1 MSTSLLMFSPALPV
15 AEPDN
20 AGTRYVRD
28 VLRALPSDLEPTVVV
43 PDGPAVQRART
54 QGPTVNHRILP
65 HPPEARTRIGGRLRG
80 LWDGAPRSPRE
91 FAWHLDHSPDL
102 QRAVATA
109 DVIDLQWIEQAE
121 LIRRLRQI
129 NPDARII
136 TTVHD
141 VLSQRFGRQA
151 AASTDPARRL
161 RWRWAVQRSR
171 RVEQRMMDESDT
183 VVVLSDKDRRLLP
196 PGRAEVVSIV
206 PPLAGSPRRPKRTPD
221 EATVLFVGY
230 LARWENEEGLVW
242 FLTDVLP
249 RVRARRPEARMI
261 IAGDGLRDSVRR
273 AAEQADAD
281 LLGFVEDLEPLYR
294 TATVSV
300 IPLNLGAGVKFKTVD
315 ALAAGVPVV
324 ATPVGAEGIGER
336 RADRGEGLFQ
346 AVTEDPAAFAQ
357 AVLEA
362 MDHPEAASIRAVE
375 SQEWVRIEYGQDQF
389 RDTIQAIYG

>member
-54 QGPTVNHRILP
+54 QGPTVKHRILP
-65 HPPEARTRIGGRLRG
+65 NPPEARTRIGGRLRG

-151 AASTDPARRL
+151 AASTD
-161 RWRWAVQRSR
+161 
-171 RVEQRMMDESDT
+171 
-183 VVVLSDKDRRLLP
+183 LSL
-196 PGRAEVVSIV
+196 IH
-206 PPLAGSPRRPKRTPD
+206 
-221 EATVLFVGY
+221 
-230 LARWENEEGLVW
+230 
-242 FLTDVLP
+242 
-249 RVRARRPEARMI
+249 I
-261 IAGDGLRDSVRR
+261 
-273 AAEQADAD
+273 
-281 LLGFVEDLEPLYR
+281 
-294 TATVSV
+294 
-300 IPLNLGAGVKFKTVD
+300 
-315 ALAAGVPVV
+315 
-324 ATPVGAEGIGER
+324 
-336 RADRGEGLFQ
+336 
-346 AVTEDPAAFAQ
+346 
-357 AVLEA
+357 
-362 MDHPEAASIRAVE
+362 
-375 SQEWVRIEYGQDQF
+375 
-389 RDTIQAIYG
+389 